1 MCPATQRSRFFYP
14 SVSLGWVF
22 TQLEE
27 LKSIKDVLSFGKLRA
42 SFAQVGQAGTYYN
55 NYYYTPSYGSGMYAY
70 TPVTYPLPTGQSTYV
85 PMYVVYDPNLKP
97 QNTSN
102 FEIGTELG
110 FFNGRLRFDYT
121 FSYQNVKDQIFEVP
135 IDGSTGYQYIL
146 TNAGKM
152 ETQAHELSINAAI
165 LSAKDYSLD
174 LGVNFTRVWNYV
186 KELAPG
192 VESIMLGGYFER
204 FPVPMISLHS
214 GVRALR
220 SATSWHRSMYR
231 RFATSRLRPTTTCDA
246 APLLARSISLS
257 PIPITPRAESTV
269 GRCVCLTATAE

>member
-85 PMYVVYDPNLKP
+85 SMYVVYDPNLKP

-152 ETQAHELSINAAI
+152 ET
-165 LSAKDYSLD
+165 
-174 LGVNFTRVWNYV
+174 
-186 KELAPG
+186 
-192 VESIMLGGYFER
+192 
-204 FPVPMISLHS
+204 
-214 GVRALR
+214 
-220 SATSWHRSMYR
+220 
-231 RFATSRLRPTTTCDA
+231 
-246 APLLARSISLS
+246 
-257 PIPITPRAESTV
+257 
-269 GRCVCLTATAE
+269 